1 MMTITEK
8 ILARAAGKA
17 TVAPGE
23 SVWVKADVLL
33 THDVCGPGTIGV
45 FKREFGDEAKV
56 FSKDGIV
63 IMPDHYIHTKDEKAH
78 RNIDIDRAFVK
89 EQGLPHFYD
98 PGTPGYVGVC
108 HVGLPEKGHVR
119 PGMVIFGTDSHT
131 CTHGALGAFATGIGN
146 TDAGFVMGTGKLLIK
161 VPHTLRFVLNGHLPP
176 YVTAKDVILRIIGDI
191 GVDGATYCAME
202 FRGQAIDE
210 MSVEERMTLC
220 NMAVEAGAKSGIV
233 PPDAK
238 TLDYVRA
245 HTGEQDIPLLDGDPD
260 APVLA
265 TYTYDVST
273 FVPCV
278 AKPHLPE
285 NYAPASACRDVKVDQ
300 VYIGSCTGG
309 KTEDFLWA
317 AKILKGRKVAVRTC
331 LVPATCQVMHDLTT
345 LTLEGQTLEQIFVN
359 AGCEPIQ
366 RPSCGACLGGPVD
379 TYARTKGT
387 EVVVSTTNRNFI
399 GRMGSKDAPIYLASP
414 ATAAATAI
422 AGHIESPWAILGLDR
437 PEPPR
442 TPPAKQDGH
451 PNAIPPAAHAKP
463 VSDFKVTGKVYV
475 LGDNID
481 TDLIIPTMYLNLVPT
496 IPEEYRKL
504 GSHALAGLPDT
515 YPTFSSN
522 PDGTTPYAI
531 LIAGKNFGCG
541 SSREHA
547 PIAIGAA
554 GCKAVVAESYA
565 RIYFRNAVASG
576 EVFPLETP
584 QPLTAEFK
592 TGDEATL
599 DLAAGTLT
607 RLADGKTFPLAAAD
621 AVAPV
626 IAAGGLFNYA
636 RQTGK
641 RKTEN
646 GAPLTGR
653 RAGIHAARATT
664 MGAKNHKGHK
674 VFGRPAGARP
684 SCPRS
689 PSGPSAA

>member
-8 ILARAAGKA
+8 ILARAAGKDH
-17 TVAPGE
+17 VVPGE
-23 SVWVKADVLL
+23 SIWVKADVLL

-45 FKREFGDEAKV
+45 FHREFGKDAKV
-56 FSKDGIV
+56 FSKEGVV

-78 RNIDIDRAFVK
+78 RNIDIDRQFVR

-98 PGTPGYVGVC
+98 PGTPSYVGVC
-108 HVGLPEKGHVR
+108 HVGLPEKGHVK
-119 PGMVIFGTDSHT
+119 PGQVIFGTDSHT

-146 TDAGFVMGTGKLLIK
+146 TDAGFVMGTGRLLIK
-161 VPHTLRFVLNGHLPP
+161 VPQTIRFVLNGKLPP
-176 YVTAKDVILRIIGDI
+176 FVTAKDVILRIIGDI

-202 FRGQAIDE
+202 FCGEAIDA

-220 NMAVEAGAKSGIV
+220 NMAIEAGGKSGIIA
-233 PPDAK
+233 PDEK
-238 TLDYVRA
+238 TLAYVRE
-245 HTGEQDIPLLDGDPD
+245 HSGEQEIEVIAGDPD

-265 TYTYDVST
+265 TYTYDVSE

-278 AKPHLPE
+278 AKPHLPG

-317 AKILKGRKVAVRTC
+317 AKVLKGRRVSVRTC
-331 LVPATCQVMHDLTT
+331 LVPATCAVAKALTT
-345 LTLEGQTLEQIFVN
+345 LTIDGRTLEQIFVD
-359 AGCEPIQ
+359 AGCEPIA

-379 TYARTKGT
+379 TYARTKGK

-399 GRMGSKDAPIYLASP
+399 GRMGSKESQIYLASP

-422 AGHIESPWAILGLDR
+422 AGHIESPWTVLGLDL
-437 PEPPR
+437 PEAPRVIPEAVAGHPLPP
-442 TPPAKQDGH
+442 PPASETAE
-451 PNAIPPAAHAKP
+451 AIRE
-463 VSDFKVTGKVYV
+463 TIRGKVYV

-504 GSHALAGLPDT
+504 GSHALAGLPDS
-515 YPTFSSN
+515 YPVFSSN

-531 LIAGKNFGCG
+531 IIAGKNFGCG

-554 GCKAVVAESYA
+554 GCRAVVAESYA

-584 QPLTAEFK
+584 VPLQEAFR

-607 RLADGKTFPLAAAD
+607 RASDGKVFRLSAAD

-636 RQTGK
+636 R
-641 RKTEN
+641 RMN
-646 GAPLTGR
+646 
-653 RAGIHAARATT
+653 
-664 MGAKNHKGHK
+664 MAK
-674 VFGRPAGARP
+674 
-684 SCPRS
+684 
-689 PSGPSAA
+689 